1 MWPEFGRD
9 PGYPGGGFD
18 RPSFM
23 SQDPPEM
30 TTRGD
35 TSPWWEGMLG
45 AGLDFLGQYSAN
57 QTNKKLAREQ
67 MGFQERMSNTS
78 HVREVADLKAA
89 GLNPILSAGGGG
101 ASTPAGASAR
111 VESAM
116 RDGVSTALGARR
128 MREEIRAIRAS
139 SDRTRQETLQG
150 FLLAPVQR
158 ALVQAQTD
166 AAKESASTARTQA
179 DINRYEAELRRF
191 MIPRAANDAAAQST
205 VFGKI
210 MPYLQ
215 PFKIPFI
222 KR

>member
-1 MWPEFGRD
+1 MAWPD

-18 RPSFM
+18 RPNFQ
-23 SQDPPEM
+23 SQEIA
-30 TTRGD
+30 TKEGEA
-35 TSPWWEGMLG
+35 PWWSGLIPG
-45 AGLDFLGQYSAN
+45 ALDFIGQFSAN

-78 HVREVADLKAA
+78 HVREVEDLKAA

-111 VESAM
+111 VESVM
-116 RDGVSTALGARR
+116 KDGVASALSAR
-128 MREEIRAIRAS
+128 MMNSQIAAVRAQ

-150 FLLAPVQR
+150 YLAAPYQR
-158 ALVQAQTD
+158 ALLQAQTD
-166 AAKESASTARTQA
+166 AARESASTARTQA
-179 DINRYEAELRRF
+179 DINRVEADLRRF
-191 MIPRAANDAAAQST
+191 LIPRAANDAAAQST